1 MAMRRVMIQR
11 DGGSVLGAFRGR
23 SAEGEGRGTVLAP
36 MEQVGVGEIVVRDQ
50 RQGLV
55 GELVDSYVKTAGRV
69 MGGAIANAVVSG
81 ILRVPMGHGGEA
93 EHFFEN
99 RPEGRR
105 ERLGWMLEDG
115 RIVRKVIW
123 GGKKGEEAR
132 NDRFVHNRLVAGYE
146 KTLAEAERKIGSA
159 DLLVNE
165 AEKVLGVEGVNKM
178 RKLFDAGQIRS
189 GPIADIERIQ
199 AGLCR
204 ASVGDRR
211 EMVTWVDETLL
222 DLFVTEFSAL
232 GVRVI
237 KKQLYDR
244 LDSLVRKPIDTLKS
258 DSLLADG
265 EGSRQE
271 GRGWWRRR
279 RKQRPGPL
287 DRGEVDVFVLKPIDK
302 IIAVALGVRNAHG
315 SSLIG
320 SSRVV
325 VDKNGKVWLK
335 DGVEPHL
342 IAPRLGDLGIEADIA
357 QPWQDTSAVVQR
369 VIDFPFAGFFKAI
382 AVGLKGN
389 QDDIYDPALAT
400 LFGAGREEEWPIPVL
415 SASGLQ
421 RAVGRLL
428 EVSHKGVEMMVRI
441 ESEMPSVKHP
451 REVFLKNEL
460 VAAEDRVLQ
469 LPRRRAI
476 LTELG
481 LVESTGGVDSNFDV
495 RPIRSGKVEA
505 GRVVEILRQRG
516 VPNIFDDKAKRYFR
530 TSPDA
535 EANFYNSN
543 LVSGLS
549 EDEKRAVFEE
559 LKRRAI

>member
-1 MAMRRVMIQR
+1 M
-11 DGGSVLGAFRGR
+11 GGLRGR
-23 SAEGEGRGTVLAP
+23 NVESESSGTVLAP
-36 MEQVGVGEIVVRDQ
+36 MEQARAGEIVVRDQ

-55 GELVDSYVKTAGRV
+55 GQLVDSYVQTAGRV
-69 MGGAIANAVVSG
+69 TGGALANAIVSG
-81 ILRVPMGHGGEA
+81 ILRVPMGHGEA
-93 EHFFEN
+93 ERFFDN
-99 RPEGRR
+99 RPDGRV
-105 ERLGWMLEDG
+105 ERFGWMLKDG

-123 GGKKGEEAR
+123 GGEKGEKAR

-146 KTLAEAERKIGSA
+146 KTLTEAERNLGSA

-165 AEKVLGVEGVNKM
+165 AERVLGAEGVDKM
-178 RKLFDAGQIRS
+178 RRLFDAGQIRS

-237 KKQLYDR
+237 KKRLYDR
-244 LDSLVRKPIDTLKS
+244 LDRLVKKPIDTLRT
-258 DSLLADG
+258 DPLLAVG
-265 EGSRQE
+265 EAGQQAE
-271 GRGWWRRR
+271 RGWWRRR
-279 RKQRPGPL
+279 RKRRQAPL
-287 DRGEVDVFVLKPIDK
+287 ERGEVDVFVLKPIDK
-302 IIAVALGVRNAHG
+302 IIAVALGVKNAHG

-325 VDKNGKVWLK
+325 VDKNGKVWLR
-335 DGVEPHL
+335 DGVEPHF

-369 VIDFPFAGFFKAI
+369 VIDFPFTGLFKAI
-382 AVGLKGN
+382 AVGIKGN
-389 QDDIYDPALAT
+389 PEDIYDPALAT
-400 LFGAGREEEWPIPVL
+400 LFGAGREEEWSIPVL

-428 EVSHKGVEMMVRI
+428 EVSHKGVETMAAI
-441 ESEMPSVKHP
+441 EKEMPNVRQKP
-451 REVFLKNEL
+451 EVFLKGEL

-481 LVESTGGVDSNFDV
+481 LAGEVGEAGLGLDMRPVRDGGGGVE
-495 RPIRSGKVEA
+495 P
-505 GRVVEILRQRG
+505 GRVAEILRQRG
-516 VPNIFDDKAKRYFR
+516 VPDQFDDNTKRYFK
-530 TSPDA
+530 TDLNA
-535 EANFYNSN
+535 ETQFNRSSVA
-543 LVSGLS
+543 SGLS
-549 EDEKRAVFEE
+549 EEEKRAVFAE